1 MIKKVLII
9 PYISEGDSLKF
20 FVGKGS
26 HSGYW
31 RFPTGHVGD
40 EPHFAT
46 ESVAQGARRE
56 LAEELGIK
64 DTKNFF
70 FTGLKQNFTQIH
82 TDKKRH
88 GAVEESV
95 FAADI
100 SGLKVKLDKK
110 EFDEYK
116 LLDIDEALEILKYEP
131 HKKFLVETNEKI
143 LHKEYPKIF
152 LIAGPGGGGKGTIIK
167 SLLSDSTINIAKA
180 RTATTRPKRP
190 IETDE
195 RLFVGDD
202 EFDAMDKNGEL
213 IEKNLF
219 GGYWYGSVRKN
230 VEDVLDNLTNVIMEI
245 DLNGVKSFQKL
256 FSNVISIFI
265 KVDLKD
271 LRQRILDRDPS
282 QNIEDIEKR
291 MAITKKEI
299 HNFEICDFVVENK
312 QGELDITVKKIKDI
326 IRRNDGKKE

>member
-9 PYISEGDSLKF
+9 PYVLEEGCLKF
-20 FVGKGS
+20 FIGKGAY
-26 HSGYW
+26 SGFW

-40 EPHFAT
+40 EVRFIN
-46 ESVAQGARRE
+46 ESIAQGARRE

-95 FAADI
+95 FATDI
-100 SGLKVKLDKK
+100 TGLKVRLDKK

-116 LLDIDEALEILKYEP
+116 FLDQDQALDILKYES
-131 HKKFLVETNEKI
+131 HKKFLIETNKKI
-143 LHKEYPKIF
+143 LCKEYPKIF

-167 SLLSDSTINIAKA
+167 SLLSDNTINIAKA
-180 RTATTRPKRP
+180 KTATTRPKRP

-195 RLFVGDD
+195 RLFVSDI
-202 EFDAMDKNGEL
+202 EFDAMDKSGQL

-271 LRQRILDRDPS
+271 LRQRMLDRDPS